1 VTLEQ
6 ALRQAREAMSQHNI
20 EDAAL
25 EAEIL
30 LRHTLHY
37 TRAQLYLELNRELNV
52 KDTREY
58 NRLVER
64 RLAGE
69 PTAYITNHREFYGL
83 DFYVDSRVLIP
94 RPESEL
100 LVDEAI
106 KSSVKGARS
115 FADIGTGSGAIAI
128 SLAVNVPQV
137 HIFAVDIS
145 PDALAVA
152 QENCRK
158 HGVHDRIDLLQ
169 GDLLE
174 PLPGMVDVVL
184 ANLPYVKQI
193 DLPAVNTNGYEP
205 RLALDGGSD
214 GLITIRRLIRQ
225 ITRKTN
231 PRGRLCIEIG
241 LGQEKSITDY
251 LNGLL
256 PEGDIKVIADLSGIP
271 RVVVFTLPGESDK

>member
-6 ALRQAREAMSQHNI
+6 ALRQAREAMSQRNI

-30 LRHTLHY
+30 LRQTLKY
-37 TRAQLYLELNRELNV
+37 SRALLYLELYRELNID
-52 KDTREY
+52 DTRTFT
-58 NRLVER
+58 RLVER

-83 DFYVDSRVLIP
+83 DFYVDRRVLIP

-106 KSSVKGARS
+106 KSSVNGARS

-137 HIFAVDIS
+137 HIYAVDIS
-145 PDALAVA
+145 TEALAVA
-152 QENCRK
+152 YENCRK
-158 HGVHDRIDLLQ
+158 HGVQDRIDLLH

-193 DLPAVNTNGYEP
+193 DLSSVNTYGHEP
-205 RLALDGGSD
+205 GLALDGGPD
-214 GLITIRRLIRQ
+214 GLETIRRLIGQ
-225 ITRKTN
+225 ITQKLK
-231 PRGRLCIEIG
+231 PGGRLYLEIG
-241 LGQEKSITDY
+241 LGQEKLITDY
-251 LNGLL
+251 LNSLL
-256 PEGDIKVIADLSGIP
+256 PGGDIEVIADLSGIP
-271 RVVVFTLPGESDK
+271 RVIAFSFPDDSG

>member
-1 VTLEQ
+1 VTLDQ

-30 LRHTLHY
+30 LRHTLKY
-37 TRAQLYLELNRELNV
+37 SRALLYLELNRELNI
-52 KDTREY
+52 DDARTFT
-58 NRLVER
+58 RLVER

-83 DFYVDSRVLIP
+83 DFYVDHRVLIP

-106 KSSVKGARS
+106 KSAGKGALS

-137 HIFAVDIS
+137 HIYAVDIS
-145 PDALAVA
+145 AEALAVA
-152 QENCRK
+152 RENCRK
-158 HGVHDRIDLLQ
+158 HGVRDRIDLLQ

-193 DLPAVNTNGYEP
+193 DLPSVNTYGHEP
-205 RLALDGGSD
+205 GLALDGGPD
-214 GLITIRRLIRQ
+214 GLETILRLIGQ
-225 ITRKTN
+225 ITKKLK
-231 PRGRLCIEIG
+231 PGGRLYLEIG
-241 LGQEKSITDY
+241 LGQEKLVMDY
-251 LNGLL
+251 LNNLL
-256 PEGDIKVIADLSGIP
+256 TRENIEVIADLSGIF
-271 RVVVFTLPGESDK
+271 RVVSLSLPE